1 MGQVGRPEDRIR
13 ERFSLAGVRPEKSRP
28 ESVRP
33 CLEPLSTQG
42 AAPEME
48 TSDLAEDEQKEKEDS
63 ERKEEHAEREE
74 EHSEDKEEKNI
85 RSRIRPAPEEPS
97 EQEREEHEMTHLPY
111 QAWCP
116 HCVAG
121 KAPNEAHRKQETEEN
136 KMIDEGKVPR
146 IGIDFWFMSDEEDEK
161 GQNPIVIMVDK
172 QTKCHVSY
180 PVVSKSVSD
189 WIVRRLCDDLET
201 WGYMGEDVMIRC
213 DGEPSIR
220 LIRQSIALFR
230 RGKTVP
236 EDIPPG
242 EHEQM
247 GFVEAQVK
255 STRNQFKTLRS
266 SLERSLGEG
275 LPADT
280 PALQWLIRWSSMTL
294 TRYQVGAD
302 GKTGYERM
310 KNRRCNMAICA
321 FGEMVMYK
329 ELHPAETQRDKSVMD
344 WKQGLYLGGLM
355 RSNESVVGT
364 EQGVIKA
371 FAIKRMAGKE
381 RWNLEAVKSMPG
393 TLMGPDPSR
402 PGRDR
407 VPIRIEARIE
417 REVEQPSGSDGR
429 KKQVRIMKITRKI
442 LEKVGFTEECE
453 GCRYMQA
460 GMEEQRE
467 HSEKCRQRIE
477 KELVKTEEGQRKIRA
492 Q

>member
-1 MGQVGRPEDRIR
+1 MGQVRGPGDAAR
-13 ERFSLAGVRPEKSRP
+13 EEFSQAGVRPMKERP
-28 ESVRP
+28 ASVRP
-33 CLEPLSTQG
+33 HLEPLS
-42 AAPEME
+42 APEVAP
-48 TSDLAEDEQKEKEDS
+48 AEDAKEGPE
-63 ERKEEHAEREE
+63 AEE
-74 EHSEDKEEKNI
+74 EAGEGPEEEEEAGEDPDQEGEEKR
-85 RSRIRPAPEEPS
+85 RSKASAAPEEPS
-97 EQEREEHEMTHLPY
+97 EKEREEHEMTHLPY
-111 QAWCP
+111 QAWCL

-121 KAPNEAHRKQETEEN
+121 KAPNEAHRKQEAEED

-161 GQNPIVIMVDK
+161 GQNPIIIMVDK

-180 PVVSKSVSD
+180 PVESKSVSD
-189 WIVRRLCDDLET
+189 WIVKRLCDDMET

-275 LPADT
+275 LSADT

-310 KNRRCNMAICA
+310 KNRRCNIAICA

-329 ELHPAETQRDKSVMD
+329 ELHPAETQRDKSALD
-344 WKQGLYLGGLM
+344 WKLGVYLGGMM

-371 FAIKRMAGKE
+371 FAIKRTAEKE
-381 RWNLEAVKSMPG
+381 RWNLEAVKS
-393 TLMGPDPSR
+393 LSL
-402 PGRDR
+402 
-407 VPIRIEARIE
+407 IHI
-417 REVEQPSGSDGR
+417 
-429 KKQVRIMKITRKI
+429 
-442 LEKVGFTEECE
+442 
-453 GCRYMQA
+453 
-460 GMEEQRE
+460 
-467 HSEKCRQRIE
+467 
-477 KELVKTEEGQRKIRA
+477 
-492 Q
+492 